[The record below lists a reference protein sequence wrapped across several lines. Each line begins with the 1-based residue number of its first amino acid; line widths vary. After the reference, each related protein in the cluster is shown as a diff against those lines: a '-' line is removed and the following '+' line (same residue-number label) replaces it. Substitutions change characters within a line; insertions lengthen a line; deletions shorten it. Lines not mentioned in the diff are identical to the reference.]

1 MSEET
6 NRWSDDYS
14 GRWKSRAYLVVP
26 VADIN
31 SADAPTDSNTVAQIK
46 TWMDSYGY
54 SYTSDMSKSELLEA
68 IPVSNA
74 LIANAIQSGKDTL
87 RKNNGDDG
95 DSSKALLKFACDNDP
110 DNDPSVF
117 SSYDKLSHAQVMS
130 VLGNSEW
137 TSSIE

>member
-6 NRWSDDYS
+6 NRWSDNYAD
-14 GRWKSRAYLVVP
+14 RWKSRAYMIVP

-54 SYTSDMSKSELLEA
+54 EYTSDMSKSELLEA

-74 LIANAIQSGKDTL
+74 LIANSIQSGKDTL
-87 RKNNGDDG
+87 RKNNGETG
-95 DSSKALLKFACDNDP
+95 DSSKALLKFACDNDA

-117 SSYDKLSHAQVMS
+117 SSYDKLSHSQVMS
-130 VLGNSEW
+130 VLSGSEW

>member
-6 NRWSDDYS
+6 NRWSDGYS

-54 SYTSDMSKSELLEA
+54 SYTSDMSKAELLGA

-95 DSSKALLKFACDNDP
+95 DSSKALLKFACDNDA

-117 SSYDKLSHAQVMS
+117 SSYDKLSHSQVMS
-130 VLGNSEW
+130 VLGGSEW